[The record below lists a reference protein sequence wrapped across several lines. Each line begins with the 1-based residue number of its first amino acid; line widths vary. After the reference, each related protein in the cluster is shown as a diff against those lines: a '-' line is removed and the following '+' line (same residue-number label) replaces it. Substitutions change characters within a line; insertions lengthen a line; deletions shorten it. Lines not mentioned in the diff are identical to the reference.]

1 MKTALVIGATGLIGS
16 HLVELLGKDERYS
29 KIIILSRRKI
39 QYLNPK
45 KIVQVIDYD
54 NPDTSVVKGDD
65 VFCAIGTTIKK
76 AGSKENQ
83 YRIDCEYPAR
93 LAQIAKQNGAQKFI
107 LVSSIGA
114 DPKASNF
121 YLRTKGDLE
130 EKLKAIN
137 FDSLVILRP
146 SILLGQRREFRLGE
160 RIGIFVMQALRP
172 LMIGSFKKYRGV
184 AASAVAQRML
194 QAAVSN
200 TQKLEVIS
208 SEEITLSR

>member
-1 MKTALVIGATGLIGS
+1 MKTALVIGATGLIGG
-16 HLVELLGKDERYS
+16 HLVELLGKDERYNEVV
-29 KIIILSRRKI
+29 ILSRRKI

-54 NPDTSVVKGDD
+54 HPDASVIKGDH

-83 YRIDCEYPAR
+83 YKIDCEYPAR
-93 LAQIAKQNGAQKFI
+93 FAQIAKQNGAQKFI
-107 LVSSIGA
+107 LVSSLGA

-121 YLRTKGDLE
+121 YMRTKGDLE
-130 EKLKAIN
+130 EKLKSVN

-160 RIGIFVMQALRP
+160 RIGIFMMQLLRP
-172 LMIGSFKKYRGV
+172 LLIGSFKKYRGV

-194 QAAVSN
+194 QAAVSD
-200 TQKLEVIS
+200 TEKLEVIS
-208 SEEITLSR
+208 SEAITTAL